1 MLKCQKWR
9 HKSARRRQHRWIFC
23 RGEWKKPFWK
33 WLERSKRRKGWS
45 ASVPKQSENKTKPW
59 VQQKRKP
66 AETEN
71 KPRESICNL
80 FHKQASCY
88 RCVSLKSFPNPL
100 ISWKKRAKDLKR
112 KLTRKE
118 MQLISDFWSP
128 KQREYSFAVS
138 AAQLWS
144 FAKAA
149 LGS

>member
-1 MLKCQKWR
+1 MNFLSWRVEKTFLKV
-9 HKSARRRQHRWIFC
+9 AR
-23 RGEWKKPFWK
+23 KKQEK
-33 WLERSKRRKGWS
+33 KRLIS
-45 ASVPKQSENKTKPW
+45 QCPKQSENKTKPW

>member
-1 MLKCQKWR
+1 MNFLSWRVEKTFLKV
-9 HKSARRRQHRWIFC
+9 AR
-23 RGEWKKPFWK
+23 KKQEK
-33 WLERSKRRKGWS
+33 KRLIS
-45 ASVPKQSENKTKPW
+45 QCPKQSENKTKPW

-118 MQLISDFWSP
+118 MQLISISGLQNRENIVLLFQPPSCGHLL
-128 KQREYSFAVS
+128 KQHSEANTRTIKRSF
-138 AAQLWS
+138 
-144 FAKAA
+144 
-149 LGS
+149 